1 MAESEIIRSIIEIV
15 LGSGKTDCISELK
28 WLFSEYS
35 SAQSLEEFKKSSEAA
50 E

>member
-15 LGSGKTDCISELK
+15 LGNNKTDCINELE

-35 SAQSLEEFKKSSEAA
+35 SAKSLEEYKTGNRAA